1 MSSSHEYPTTRAR
14 RIFAAR
20 SAMPVALS
28 AVLGCLVAL
37 AAPGGAEAQGAAPP
51 DIAKAGKIIYCSD
64 MTGPPLEFLDENTK
78 PVGSDID
85 IGDEIGKRFGVKV
98 QWNNIPFKGLI
109 PALLAKQCDAIIS
122 QLFDKPERREAIGLV
137 DYMNSSEAL
146 LVRAGNPQ
154 KIHGLEDLSGK
165 KVAVENGTT
174 IQDLLG
180 EQSKKFEAAGKK
192 PIDIVV
198 FPKDTDALQQLQI
211 GQADAYGTTLETGAY
226 YMQKA
231 PSTFEVAGPP
241 FHQILTAIGFR
252 KDDAAMAT
260 ALQKV
265 VDAMKADGTLA
276 KILKKWGLEADKI
289 S

>member
-265 VDAMKADGTLA
+265 VDAMKADSTLA

>member
-1 MSSSHEYPTTRAR
+1 MSSNYELRNGRRR
-14 RIFAAR
+14 RIAR
-20 SAMPVALS
+20 TRSVMT
-28 AVLGCLVAL
+28 VAL
-37 AAPGGAEAQGAAPP
+37 AATAGSLIALAVMNGAEAQGAAPP
-51 DIAKAGKIIYCSD
+51 DIAKAGKIVYCSD

-85 IGDEIGKRFGVKV
+85 IGEEIAKRFGVKAE
-98 QWNNIPFKGLI
+98 WNNIPFKGLI
-109 PALLAKQCDAIIS
+109 PALLAKQCDAILS

-192 PIDIVV
+192 PIDVVV

-231 PSTFEVAGPP
+231 PNTFEVGGPP

-260 ALQKV
+260 ALQKTI
-265 VDAMKADGTLA
+265 DAMKADGSLA
-276 KILKKWGLEADKI
+276 RILKKWGLEADKI

>member
-1 MSSSHEYPTTRAR
+1 
-14 RIFAAR
+14 
-20 SAMPVALS
+20 MPM
-28 AVLGCLVAL
+28 AL
-37 AAPGGAEAQGAAPP
+37 AAAVAAVVALGAADGARAQGAAPP
-51 DIAKAGKIIYCSD
+51 DIAKAGKIVYCSD
-64 MTGPPLEFLDENTK
+64 LTGPPLEFMDENTK

-85 IGDEIGKRFGVKV
+85 IGEDIAKRFGVKAE
-98 QWNNIPFKGLI
+98 WNNVAFKGLI

-122 QLFDKPERREAIGLV
+122 QLFDKPERRQAIGLV

-146 LVRAGNPQ
+146 LVRSGNPQ

-174 IQDLLG
+174 MQDLLG

-192 PIDIVV
+192 PIDVVV

-231 PSTFEVAGPP
+231 PNTFEFGGPA

-252 KDDAAMAT
+252 KDDAAMGS
-260 ALQKV
+260 ALQKAI
-265 VDAMKADGTLA
+265 DAMKADGSLR
-276 KILKKWGLEADKI
+276 KILKKWGMEADMI
-289 S
+289 P